1 MQNLKKQKVEQQQR
15 VKDAAPDEKTL
26 KQLEKTIGEYR
37 KGMLLIKF
45 LTVRKFTHSK
55 GISSMSGILHTV
67 SHFLTENISIC
78 SGNYYVVMLAE
89 YETAQNEYE
98 KVEDEKHALH
108 KQIMDIGGTKL
119 KTAESKLIMINNQID
134 TTTGRIT
141 KANVAVKTAQR

>member
-1 MQNLKKQKVEQQQR
+1 
-15 VKDAAPDEKTL
+15 
-26 KQLEKTIGEYR
+26 
-37 KGMLLIKF
+37 
-45 LTVRKFTHSK
+45 
-55 GISSMSGILHTV
+55 
-67 SHFLTENISIC
+67 
-78 SGNYYVVMLAE
+78 MLAE